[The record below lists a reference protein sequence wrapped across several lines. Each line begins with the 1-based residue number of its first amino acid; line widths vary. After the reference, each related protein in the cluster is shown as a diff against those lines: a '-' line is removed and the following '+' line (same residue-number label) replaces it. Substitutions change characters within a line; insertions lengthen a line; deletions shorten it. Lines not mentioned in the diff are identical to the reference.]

1 MKNNLD
7 KFENEYTW
15 GKAVDSNSIDK
26 FHTDFDKA
34 INEAKKELGKKY
46 PIIINGKE
54 IYSDDYFTVW
64 SPSDTRISVAE
75 FPKASVDETKN
86 SIFSAKNA
94 FKKWRSISYQK
105 RVKIFR
111 ECADIFSS
119 RKFFLAAI
127 MMFENGKNRIESM
140 GDIDEAIDFMRF
152 YALQLEKNEGFC
164 KQTFHPN
171 PHEKTQTIMKP
182 YGVWGII
189 SPFNFPSAIA
199 IGMSTGALI
208 TGNTIVLKPA
218 SDAPLSSFQFAKVL
232 HSKLPNGT
240 INFVTGSGKIVGK
253 TLIENPDVGGIAF
266 TGSHEVGMKGFQE
279 FTKSTLK
286 PFISEMGG
294 KNAVI
299 VTKHADLEKASN
311 GVMNA
316 AFGFGGQKC
325 SACSRVYVQ
334 NEIAEKFILKI
345 VEKTKKLKIGMPWQ
359 KDVFLGPIIN
369 KEAKTK
375 FENAVNIANK
385 DGEVLTGGS
394 ILTSPELKNG
404 YFVEPTIVTKLPE
417 GHKLVKEELFLPF
430 LCIQRYDDFDDAI
443 QLANK
448 TEYGL
453 TAGIF
458 SNDQTQIDEFLSKI
472 QAGVVYTNRT
482 ASATT
487 AALVSSQP
495 FVGWK
500 RSGSTGKGAGGENY
514 LQQFMRTQ
522 TQTRCD

>member
-1 MKNNLD
+1 LSE
-7 KFENEYTW
+7 FENEYTW
-15 GKAVDSNSIDK
+15 GKAVSGNSTDK
-26 FHTDFDKA
+26 FHADFEKA
-34 INEAKKELGKKY
+34 IDEVKKELGKKY

-54 IYSDDYFTVW
+54 IYSDNCFTAS

-75 FPKASVDETKN
+75 FPKSSVDDTKN
-86 SIFSAKNA
+86 AISSAKNA
-94 FKKWRSISYQK
+94 FEKWSNTPFQK
-105 RVKIFR
+105 RVEIFR
-111 ECADIFSS
+111 DCANSFSR

-127 MMFENGKNRIESM
+127 MTFENGKNRIESI
-140 GDIDEAIDFMRF
+140 GDIDETIDFMRF

-164 KQTFHPN
+164 KHTSHPN

-208 TGNTIVLKPA
+208 TGNTTVLKPA
-218 SDAPLSSFQFAKVL
+218 SDAPLSSFQFAKIL
-232 HSKLPNGT
+232 YPKLPDGA
-240 INFVTGSGKIVGK
+240 INFVTGSGNIVGK
-253 TLIENPDVGGIAF
+253 TLIESSDVDGIAF
-266 TGSHEVGMKGFQE
+266 TGSQEVGMKGFQE
-279 FTKSTLK
+279 FTKFSSK

-294 KNAVI
+294 KNPVI
-299 VTKHADLEKASN
+299 VTKFADLEKASD

-334 NEIAEKFILKI
+334 NEVADQFILKL
-345 VEKTKKLKIGMPWQ
+345 VEKTKNLKIGMPWQ
-359 KDVFLGPIIN
+359 MNVFLGPVIN

-375 FENAVNIANK
+375 FEDAVNKAKK
-385 DGEVLTGGS
+385 DGEILTGGS
-394 ILTSPELKNG
+394 VLTSPELENG

-417 GHKLVKEELFLPF
+417 EHELVKEELFLPF
-430 LCIQRYDDFDDAI
+430 LCIQRYDSFDNAI
-443 QLANK
+443 QLANQ

-458 SNDQTQIDEFLSKI
+458 SNDKEQLDEFFSKI
-472 QAGVVYTNRT
+472 QAGVVYANRF

-500 RSGSTGKGAGGENY
+500 HSGSTGKGAGSENY
-514 LQQFMRTQ
+514 LQQFMRSQ

>member
-1 MKNNLD
+1 LSE
-7 KFENEYTW
+7 FENEYTW
-15 GKAVDSNSIDK
+15 GKAVSNNSTDN
-26 FHTDFDKA
+26 FHVDFEKA
-34 INEAKKELGKKY
+34 IDEIKKEIGKKY
-46 PIIINGKE
+46 PVIINGKE
-54 IYSDDYFTVW
+54 IYSEDCFTVT
-64 SPSDTRISVAE
+64 SPSDTQILVAE
-75 FPKASVDETKN
+75 FPKASIQDTRKAI
-86 SIFSAKNA
+86 SSAKNA
-94 FKKWRSISYQK
+94 FEEWGNIPYQK
-105 RVKIFR
+105 RVEIFR
-111 ECADIFSS
+111 GCADIFSD

-127 MMFENGKNRIESM
+127 MAFENGKNRIESM
-140 GDIDEAIDFMRF
+140 SDVDETIDFMRF

-164 KQTFHPN
+164 KHTSHPN

-208 TGNTIVLKPA
+208 TGNTAVLKPA
-218 SDAPLSSFQFAKVL
+218 SDAPLSSFQFAKIL
-232 HSKLPNGT
+232 YPKLPDGV
-240 INFVTGSGKIVGK
+240 INFVTGSGSIVGK
-253 TLIENPDVGGIAF
+253 TLIESPDVGGIAF
-266 TGSHEVGMKGFQE
+266 TGSQEVGMKGFQE
-279 FTKSTLK
+279 FTKSTSK

-294 KNAVI
+294 KNPVI
-299 VTKHADLEKASN
+299 VTKFADLEKASD

-334 NEIAEKFILKI
+334 NEVADQFISKL
-345 VEKTKKLKIGMPWQ
+345 VEKTKNLKIGMPWQ
-359 KDVFLGPIIN
+359 INVFLGPVIN

-375 FENAVNIANK
+375 YENSVNMAKK
-385 DGEVLTGGS
+385 DGEILTGGS
-394 ILTSPELKNG
+394 VLTSAGLENG

-417 GHKLVKEELFLPF
+417 DHKLVKEELFLPF
-430 LCIQRYDDFDDAI
+430 LCIQRYDNFEDAI
-443 QLANK
+443 KLANQ

-458 SNDQTQIDEFLSKI
+458 SDDQKQLNEFLKKI
-472 QAGVVYTNRT
+472 QAGVVYTNRS

-500 RSGSTGKGAGGENY
+500 HSGSTGKGAGGENY

>member
-1 MKNNLD
+1 MSE
-7 KFENEYTW
+7 FENEYTW
-15 GKAVDSNSIDK
+15 GNAISDNSIDE
-26 FHTDFDKA
+26 FHTKFEKA
-34 INEAKKELGKKY
+34 IEEVKKELGKKY

-54 IYSDDYFTVW
+54 IYSDECFIVH
-64 SPSDTRISVAE
+64 SPSDTLISVAE
-75 FPKASVDETKN
+75 FPKASIQDTMTAI
-86 SIFSAKNA
+86 SSAKDA
-94 FKKWRSISYQK
+94 FEEWQDIPYQK

-111 ECADIFSS
+111 DCADTFSN

-127 MMFENGKNRIESM
+127 MSFENGKNRIESI
-140 GDIDEAIDFMRF
+140 GDVDETIDFLRF
-152 YALQLEKNEGFC
+152 YALQLEENEGFC
-164 KQTFHPN
+164 RKTSHPN

-189 SPFNFPSAIA
+189 APFNFPSAIA

-208 TGNTIVLKPA
+208 TGNTVVLKPA
-218 SDAPLSSFQFAKVL
+218 SDAPLSSFQFAKIIYQI
-232 HSKLPNGT
+232 LPTGAV
-240 INFVTGSGKIVGK
+240 NFVTGSGSVVGK
-253 TLIENPDVGGIAF
+253 TLIESQNVDGIAF
-266 TGSHEVGMKGFQE
+266 TGSQEVGMKGFQE
-279 FTKSTLK
+279 FTKFSSK

-294 KNAVI
+294 KNPVI
-299 VTKHADLEKASN
+299 VTKYADLEKASD

-334 NEIAEKFILKI
+334 NDVADQFISKL
-345 VEKTKKLKIGMPWQ
+345 VDKTKNLQIGMPWE
-359 KDVFLGPIIN
+359 KGVFLGPVIN
-369 KEAKTK
+369 KKAIKK
-375 FENAVNIANK
+375 YENAVNMAKK
-385 DGEVLTGGS
+385 DGDIIAGGS
-394 ILTSPELKNG
+394 VLTSPEIKNG
-404 YFVEPTIVTKLPE
+404 YFVEPTIVSKLPE
-417 GHKLVKEELFLPF
+417 DHDLIKEELFLPF
-430 LCIQRYDDFDDAI
+430 LCIQQYDDFENAI
-443 QLANK
+443 KLANQ

-458 SNDQTQIDEFLSKI
+458 SDNQKQLDEFLKKI
-472 QAGVVYTNRT
+472 QAGVIYTNRS

-500 RSGSTGKGAGGENY
+500 NSGSTGKGAGGENY